1 MQNIKLCKG
10 VDIDMDKLIT
20 KIYEAR
26 DYIQRYLNYT
36 PEIGLILGSGLGV
49 LGEEVQDKVIIEYS
63 DIPNF
68 PVSTVEGHKSRFIFG
83 TLNNKKIA
91 VMQGRFHYYEG
102 YSMQDVVFPVWVMH
116 ALGINNLIVT
126 NAAGGVN
133 KSFKPGD
140 LMLIK
145 DHINFSGD
153 NPLLG
158 PNINEMGVR
167 FPDMSNAY
175 NYDLIELAKICA
187 TDNNIE
193 IREGT
198 YMMFT
203 GPNYET
209 PSEIKAVR
217 ILGGDAVGMSTVPEV
232 IAANHSGMKVLG
244 ISCITNM
251 AAGILGQPLNHQEV
265 IDTAE
270 KVKNKFISLVK
281 SIVQNL

>member
-1 MQNIKLCKG
+1 
-10 VDIDMDKLIT
+10 MDKLIA

-26 DYIQRYLNYT
+26 DYIKSVVSFT

-49 LGEEVQDKVIIEYS
+49 LGEEVADKIIIEYS

-68 PVSTVEGHKSRFIFG
+68 PVSTVEGHKSRLVFG
-83 TLNNKKIA
+83 TLNNKKVA

-102 YSMQDVVFPVWVMH
+102 YKMQEVVFPVWVMN
-116 ALGINNLIVT
+116 ALGINKLIVT

-133 KSFKPGD
+133 TSFKPGD
-140 LMLIK
+140 LMFIK

-153 NPLLG
+153 NPLIG
-158 PNINEMGVR
+158 PNLNELGVR

-175 NYDLIELAKICA
+175 NIDMMELAKKCA
-187 TDNNIE
+187 KDNSIE
-193 IREGT
+193 VREGT

-209 PSEIKAVR
+209 PAEVKAAR

-244 ISCITNM
+244 MSCITNM
-251 AAGILGQPLNHQEV
+251 AAGILDKPLNHQEV

-270 KVKNKFISLVK
+270 KVKSKFVSLVK
-281 SIVQNL
+281 SIVENL